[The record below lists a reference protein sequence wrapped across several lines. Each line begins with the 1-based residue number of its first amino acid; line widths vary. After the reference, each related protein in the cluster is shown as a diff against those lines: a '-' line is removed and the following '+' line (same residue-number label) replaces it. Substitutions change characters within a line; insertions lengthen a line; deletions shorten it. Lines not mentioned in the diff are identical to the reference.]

1 MTVRNKVIYLAGGC
15 FWGVEKFFGL
25 LNGVEKTQVGYAN
38 GKTTNPTYE
47 EVCTGATNF
56 AETVELQYDPN
67 KISLITLLE
76 EYFSI
81 IDPTVLNRQGAD
93 IGTQYRTGI
102 YYLEEEDKDIIK
114 NFINSK
120 QNDYKRPIVVENK
133 KLENFYPAEEYHQ
146 KYLEKNPNGYCHI
159 KF

>member
-1 MTVRNKVIYLAGGC
+1 MTVSKKVIYLAGGC

-25 LNGVEKTQVGYAN
+25 INGVEKTQVGYAN

-47 EVCTGATNF
+47 AVCTGKTGF
-56 AETVELQYDPN
+56 AETVEIKYDSN
-67 KISLITLLE
+67 KISLNNLLE
-76 EYFSI
+76 EYFSV
-81 IDPTVLNRQGAD
+81 IDPTILNRQGPD
-93 IGTQYRTGI
+93 IGTQYRIGI
-102 YYLEEEDKDIIK
+102 YYLEANDKDIID
-114 NFINSK
+114 NFMNSK
-120 QNDYKRPIVVENK
+120 QKDYENPIVVENK